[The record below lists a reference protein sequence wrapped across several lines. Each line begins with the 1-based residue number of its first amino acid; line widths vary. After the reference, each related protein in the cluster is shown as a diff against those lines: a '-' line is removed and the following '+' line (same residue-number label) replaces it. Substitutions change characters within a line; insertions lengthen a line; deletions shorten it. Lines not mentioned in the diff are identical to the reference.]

1 MTLSLQNSDYDTC
14 MAQKQQQTRYITFTT
29 LTKWW
34 MAIKRPGEFLFICER
49 LRILQQL
56 MKKLSLTDKVD
67 TYTWRF
73 KVLYSQYL
81 RIPKYPLM

>member
-1 MTLSLQNSDYDTC
+1 MALSLQNSDYDTC
-14 MAQKQQQTRYITFTT
+14 MAQKQQQAHYITFTT

-34 MAIKRPGEFLFICER
+34 VVIKRPGEFLFICER

-56 MKKLSLTDKVD
+56 MKKLWLTDKVD
-67 TYTWRF
+67 TYTWRV